1 MAILPKYRE
10 IGISKL
16 LQRQY
21 DIEAAAI
28 DPLSVSEVDGWLFT
42 KLIKPKQI
50 TTKKFTITYL
60 SGTHSDWIIVKDK
73 FGKEILSFSNKNDKL
88 GIDYIRYA
96 KY

>member
-1 MAILPKYRE
+1 MCETLILATLLGFCG
-10 IGISKL
+10 GIIS
-16 LQRQY
+16 
-21 DIEAAAI
+21 
-28 DPLSVSEVDGWLFT
+28 GLFT

-60 SGTHSDWIIVKDK
+60 SGTHSDWVIVKDK

-88 GIDYIRYA
+88 GIDYIKYA

>member
-1 MAILPKYRE
+1 MCETLILATLLGFCG
-10 IGISKL
+10 GIIS
-16 LQRQY
+16 
-21 DIEAAAI
+21 
-28 DPLSVSEVDGWLFT
+28 GLFT

-60 SGTHSDWIIVKDK
+60 GGKHSDWIIVKDK

-88 GIDYIRYA
+88 GIDYIKYA

>member
-1 MAILPKYRE
+1 MCETLILATLLGFCG
-10 IGISKL
+10 GIIS
-16 LQRQY
+16 
-21 DIEAAAI
+21 
-28 DPLSVSEVDGWLFT
+28 GLFT

-60 SGTHSDWIIVKDK
+60 GGKHSDWIIVKDK
-73 FGKEILSFSNKNDKL
+73 FRKEILSFSNKNDKL

>member
-1 MAILPKYRE
+1 MCETLILTTLLGFCGGI
-10 IGISKL
+10 IG
-16 LQRQY
+16 
-21 DIEAAAI
+21 
-28 DPLSVSEVDGWLFT
+28 GLFT

-60 SGTHSDWIIVKDK
+60 GGKHSDWIIVKDK

>member
-1 MAILPKYRE
+1 MCETLILATLLGFCG
-10 IGISKL
+10 GIIS
-16 LQRQY
+16 
-21 DIEAAAI
+21 
-28 DPLSVSEVDGWLFT
+28 GLFT

-60 SGTHSDWIIVKDK
+60 GGKHSDWIIVKDK

>member
-1 MAILPKYRE
+1 MCETLILATLLGFCG
-10 IGISKL
+10 GIIS
-16 LQRQY
+16 
-21 DIEAAAI
+21 
-28 DPLSVSEVDGWLFT
+28 GLFT

-60 SGTHSDWIIVKDK
+60 SGTHSDWVIVKDK